1 MEQVSLWMEEEL
13 DRFKRKSELAL
24 SLSDLA
30 GSSSGRRPL
39 RICVFNSICPQLEID
54 NGIFHRSDQVLLLA
68 KSVVKECVSISKVAG
83 VQLSEAEIIESI
95 LQISKI
101 SDVNLFPHFKTSG
114 INSRLRLKP

>member
-83 VQLSEAEIIESI
+83 VQQKHLITSMKYAVI
-95 LQISKI
+95 
-101 SDVNLFPHFKTSG
+101 NFKLRTNR
-114 INSRLRLKP
+114 IKDTNSQWS